1 MFENQNHATLL
12 VQLQQ
17 FFGFE
22 SFREGQLTT
31 IEQVIDGHSTL
42 AIFPTGSGKSLCYQ
56 LSALN
61 LPHVTLVISPLLAL
75 IQDQLLFLKSK
86 GINAASID
94 SGLNQ
99 QQIQSVMQSVKQ
111 GDCKILMVSVERFKN
126 ERFRQFLSQIKIS
139 QLVVDEAH
147 CISEWGHNFRP
158 DYLKIPQLC
167 QTFAIPQVLLLTATA
182 TKKVKMDMC
191 ARFAIEPQHVV
202 QTGFY
207 RNNLNLQIQPVVQ
220 ADKNMALV
228 NNINHLTGSGI
239 VYVTLQQTAEYVA
252 QYLKLAGIN
261 ATSYHAGMDTESR
274 QQIQQQFMSNQVQ
287 VIVAT
292 IAFGMGIDKSDIR
305 FVIHYDLPKS
315 IENYSQEIG
324 RAGRDGQPSTCIT
337 LANLDGLNTIEN
349 FVYADTPNLA
359 DITLL
364 LNIIKQETD
373 KTGTW
378 EMQEL
383 ALSKACNIKTLP
395 LKTLLV
401 QLELHGIIEP
411 RFAYFADFK
420 YQLLVDKSVLLSR
433 FNASRADFLQ
443 HIFDHTQFKK
453 IWGQLDFDGLHQATQ
468 TPRAKV
474 VAALEY
480 LAEQDL
486 IILETKKMTQVFHV
500 NMKDLMQ
507 HSIATQMQQYFKD
520 KETKEIKRIA
530 QLVRFF
536 ELTSCLSNNLANYFD
551 DKQAP
556 IHCHHCSVCDGR
568 PAQLPVTQISQV
580 IDDTQLSQYIDELK
594 QHVASKNIILSHTTI
609 IKFLAGMSVPIF
621 ARLKVKNLAGHG
633 ALSEWR
639 YQDIANAID
648 TLEDK

>member
-1 MFENQNHATLL
+1 MFEHQNRATLSI
-12 VQLQQ
+12 QLQQ
-17 FFGFE
+17 FFGFD

-31 IEQVIDGHSTL
+31 IQQVIDGHSTL

-86 GINAASID
+86 GIHAASID
-94 SGLNQ
+94 SSLNQ

-126 ERFRQFLSQIKIS
+126 ERFRQFLTQITIS

-158 DYLKIPQLC
+158 DYLKIPQIC
-167 QTFAIPQVLLLTATA
+167 RTHAIPQVLLLTATA

-191 ARFAIEPQHVV
+191 ARFDIEPQHVV

-220 ADKNMALV
+220 ANKNITLSGNISRLV
-228 NNINHLTGSGI
+228 GSGI
-239 VYVTLQQTAEYVA
+239 VYVTLQQTAEQVA
-252 QYLKLAGIN
+252 QYLQVAGVN
-261 ATSYHAGMDTESR
+261 ACAYHAGMDTETR
-274 QQIQQQFMSNQVQ
+274 QRIQQQFMSNQVQ

-324 RAGRDGQPSTCIT
+324 RAGRDAQPSTCIT
-337 LANLDGLNTIEN
+337 LANLDGLNTLEN
-349 FVYADTPNLA
+349 FVYADTPDLV
-359 DITLL
+359 DIESL

-401 QLELHGIIEP
+401 QLELQDIIAP
-411 RFAYFADFK
+411 SFAYFADFK
-420 YQLLVDKSVLLSR
+420 YQLLVEKSELLSR
-433 FNASRADFLQ
+433 FNPSRADFLQ

-468 TPRAKV
+468 APRAKIV
-474 VAALEY
+474 SALEY

-500 NMKDLMQ
+500 NMVNLAQ
-507 HSIATQMQQYFKD
+507 HSIPEQMQRYFKD
-520 KETKEIKRIA
+520 KQNKEIQRIA

-536 ELTSCLSNNLANYFD
+536 ELESCLSHNLARYFD
-551 DKQAP
+551 DKNAP
-556 IHCHHCSVCDGR
+556 IYCQHCSVCDGL
-568 PAQLPVTQISQV
+568 PAKLPITQINQV
-580 IDDTQLSQYIDELK
+580 IDDVKLKHYIDELK
-594 QHVASKNIILSHTTI
+594 QHVASKNITVTHNTI
-609 IKFLAGMSVPIF
+609 IKFLAGISVPIF

-639 YQDIANAID
+639 YQDIANAIN

>member
-349 FVYADTPNLA
+349 FVYADTPDLA

-536 ELTSCLSNNLANYFD
+536 ELKSCLSNNLANYFD

-556 IHCHHCSVCDGR
+556 IHCQHCSVCDGR

>member
-1 MFENQNHATLL
+1 MTDRQEHSTLSL
-12 VQLQQ
+12 QLLHH
-17 FFGFE
+17 FGFE
-22 SFREGQLTT
+22 SFREGQLAT
-31 IEQVIDGHSTL
+31 IQQVIDGHSSL

-56 LSALN
+56 LSAIN

-75 IQDQLLFLKSK
+75 IQDQLIFLKSK
-86 GINAASID
+86 GIQAESID
-94 SGLNQ
+94 SSMTP
-99 QQIQSVMQSVKQ
+99 QQIQTVMQLVKQ
-111 GDCKILMVSVERFKN
+111 GQCKILMVSVERFKN
-126 ERFRQFLSQIKIS
+126 ERFRQFLSQITVS

-158 DYLKIPQLC
+158 DYLKIPQIC
-167 QTFAIPQVLLLTATA
+167 RTFSIPQVLLLTATA
-182 TKKVKMDMC
+182 TKKVKLDMC
-191 ARFAIEPQHVV
+191 ARFNIEPQHVV

-207 RNNLNLQIQPVVQ
+207 RSNLNLQIEPVEQ
-220 ADKNMALV
+220 ANKNEALV
-228 NNINHLTGSGI
+228 NNISHLTGCGI
-239 VYVTLQQTAEYVA
+239 VYVTLQQTAEHVA
-252 QYLKLAGIN
+252 DYLKAAGIN
-261 ATSYHAGMDTESR
+261 ANAYHAGMDTESR
-274 QQIQQQFMSNQVQ
+274 QIIQQQFMSNQVQ

-349 FVYADTPNLA
+349 FVYADTPDLQ
-359 DITLL
+359 DIQTL
-364 LNIIKQETD
+364 LNIIRHETD
-373 KTGTW
+373 QTGKW

-383 ALSKACNIKTLP
+383 ALSKACNIKSLP

-401 QLELHGIIEP
+401 QLELHNILEP
-411 RFAYFADFK
+411 SFAYFADFK
-420 YQLLVDKSVLLSR
+420 YQLLVEKSELLSR
-433 FNASRADFLQ
+433 FNHSRAAFLQ
-443 HIFDHTQFKK
+443 QIFQHTQFKK
-453 IWGQLDFDGLHQATQ
+453 VWGQLDFDGLHQATQ
-468 TPRAKV
+468 EPRAKI

-500 NMKDLMQ
+500 NMVNLVE
-507 HSIATQMQQYFKD
+507 HAIAEQMQRYFKD
-520 KETKEIKRIA
+520 KEVKEIQRIA

-536 ELTSCLSNNLANYFD
+536 ELESCLSNNLARYFD
-551 DKQAP
+551 DKNAP

-568 PAQLPVTQISQV
+568 TAKLPITQIKQV
-580 IDDTQLSQYIDELK
+580 FDDAKLRQYIDELK
-594 QHVASKNIILSHTTI
+594 QHVASKNITLTHTTI

-621 ARLKVKNLAGHG
+621 ARLKVNNLAGHG
-633 ALSEWR
+633 ALNEWR
-639 YQDIANAID
+639 YQDIANAIN